1 MMFEP
6 TNAFDIVPRIRSM
19 ALEALVN
26 RCMFLTGNGFVHHL
40 KMHHVV
46 TRRRLMTLC
55 AVLRGWGGMQKP
67 RDPPTRR
74 DMTVRTFLAEQ
85 VAVRFSVAVT
95 TCAVKHGLFSQ
106 L

>member
-6 TNAFDIVPRIRSM
+6 ADALDVVPRIRPM

-26 RCMFLTGNGFVHHL
+26 LCMFLTGNGFVHHL

-46 TRRRLMTLC
+46 TRRRLMALC
-55 AVLRGWGGMQKP
+55 AVLGGRRGMQEP

-74 DMTVRTFLAEQ
+74 IMTFAAFPAEQ
-85 VAVRFSVAVT
+85 VAVRFSIAVAA
-95 TCAVKHGLFSQ
+95 CAVKVRLFGR

>member
-1 MMFEP
+1 MFEL
-6 TNAFDIVPRIRSM
+6 TNALDIVPRVRSM

-46 TRRRLMTLC
+46 TRWRLMALG
-55 AVLRGWGGMQKP
+55 AVLGGGRGMQEP

-95 TCAVKHGLFSQ
+95 TCAVKPGLFGR